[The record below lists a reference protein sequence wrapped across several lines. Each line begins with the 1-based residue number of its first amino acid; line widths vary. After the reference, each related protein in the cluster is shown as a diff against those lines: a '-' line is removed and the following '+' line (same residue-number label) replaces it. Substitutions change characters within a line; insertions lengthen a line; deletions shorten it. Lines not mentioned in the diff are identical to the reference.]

1 MCIQTNNTITK
12 VMLIGTGTHCSHMLS
27 AESVL
32 KYQSPKGRR
41 QKIEE

>member
-12 VMLIGTGTHCSHMLS
+12 VTTVGTDTHCSHMLS

-32 KYQSPKGRR
+32 KYQSPKGSR
-41 QKIEE
+41 QKTEE